1 MRHCCSRGQR
11 RTTQYPTDCG
21 VVYSEVY
28 AGAHTVLLPSVW
40 SAVACGEDGFGQ
52 CNVCHQSGHH
62 RLVVMAGWFFARLL
76 CLLSPVPTVLRM
88 ISDVKGHDMKDHMV
102 CNCALWWISMA
113 VRTWLRLELDV
124 ILPILSILESWTLC
138 TLMWQN

>member
-1 MRHCCSRGQR
+1 M
-11 RTTQYPTDCG
+11 
-21 VVYSEVY
+21 
-28 AGAHTVLLPSVW
+28 LLPSVW

-52 CNVCHQSGHH
+52 CNICHQSGHH
-62 RLVVMAGWFFARLL
+62 RLVVMAGWFFAWLL

-113 VRTWLRLELDV
+113 VRTWLRLQFDLITNTFHFWKV
-124 ILPILSILESWTLC
+124 GHSAHLC